1 MYVICTYLV
10 YHYIVK
16 NSTEM
21 SNLFCYTIV
30 IFITIRINIHKI
42 EVWKLFHILILSIL
56 QNFNSFL
63 WTFFHT

>member
-42 EVWKLFHILILSIL
+42 EVWKLFNTSVLCTH
-56 QNFNSFL
+56 
-63 WTFFHT
+63 